1 MTQPPTFSRRHI
13 LQGAGAVGIGS
24 LASLIAPS
32 VMAQSFSANSYGDET
47 TDLIN
52 RLIQDLAPKQ
62 PTESGLPIGGPKTRK
77 VLIRLP
83 DGTTRVYWV
92 DYDSS
97 ASLSV
102 QFRTDSAKISQRS
115 RSLLR
120 VLATALKSEKLSTYT
135 YMLAGHTDA
144 RASEAYNQDLSERRA
159 GSVAIHLNSVHAI
172 SRKRLLPV
180 GFGETQ
186 LANPS
191 APKSGVNRRVEVGL
205 IVRPPNGQEGETPT
219 SGSDTNSLIGQ

>member
-1 MTQPPTFSRRHI
+1 MTQPPTLSRRHI
-13 LQGAGAVGIGS
+13 LRGAGAISVAS

-32 VMAQSFSANSYGDET
+32 AMAQSFSANSYGDET

-52 RLIQDLAPKQ
+52 RLIQDLAPKK
-62 PTESGLPIGGPKTRK
+62 PTEGGLPIGGPKTRK

-102 QFRTDSAKISQRS
+102 KFRTDSAKISDRS
-115 RSLLR
+115 GTLLR
-120 VLATALKSEKLSTYT
+120 VLATALKSEKLATYT

-144 RASEAYNQDLSERRA
+144 RASNAYNQDLSERRA
-159 GSVAIHLNSVHAI
+159 VSVASHLNTVHSI
-172 SRKRLLPV
+172 GKNRLLPV

-191 APKSGVNRRVEVGL
+191 KPNSGVNRRVEVGL
-205 IVRPPNGQEGETPT
+205 IVRPPNGEEGETP
-219 SGSDTNSLIGQ
+219 SAGNDTNSLIGQ